1 MTKDSGP
8 WGNPPN
14 SNRKTPTLLKILLF
28 SLLALLIS
36 SADTQTQLPSNQNQ
50 NPSKN
55 THIDPTLQ
63 KNTQNSPK
71 LTQNLQIQT
80 DSLSTP
86 KTTLQTK
93 NNTKNQIPSNQEN
106 NEIKKDNIVTS
117 EFATSPQPREL
128 MLLKTNK
135 KKHGQRN
142 TKKERELIDLD
153 DVSELMADDDEK
165 EAKPDLA
172 LIESVEQ
179 TGENTDH
186 QTWAELRME
195 NHPDQDLTLTSTPKT
210 EAKLNIQNKEHDLQ
224 TSTNNNESPGDFDQN
239 LGLVTAPKNL
249 TPKQRKLFF
258 KKLWRRTKRS
268 FKKTGDFLRGKKP
281 PKPSK
286 RKKKPTKERI
296 RPYSEWS
303 EMEKKRYN
311 RMKRFKPRKKIK
323 KYKMGWWKPK
333 VKLSKPKF
341 NIGQYSP
348 NYYPC
353 KGMLSKKVL
362 AHCGSSALGENF
374 HDVSH
379 DLSYFASK
387 SGEKWYSKQA
397 LIFRRYKM
405 LQSTRKRKA
414 LRTAKKVLRGEFQDA
429 QVEALS
435 KHYTDMHNIHAQMV
449 SKKETIF
456 EKSMETLK
464 KLNWKANLMTASS
477 MMSVV
482 KLGITQIM
490 LRYSKKY
497 PPIFALKQEQID
509 EWKQFMLQMDYILCL
524 EQEEKVQAWYR
535 EQEAKMKIPDQEV
548 EIDEEKALEEK
559 IKLEE
564 EKQKQD
570 EALQQLKS
578 LGQVNFR

>member
-8 WGNPPN
+8 WGNPSN
-14 SNRKTPTLLKILLF
+14 SNRKTPTLFKILLF
-28 SLLALLIS
+28 SFLALLIS
-36 SADTQTQLPSNQNQ
+36 SADPQTQLPSNHNQ
-50 NPSKN
+50 IPSNN
-55 THIDPTLQ
+55 TPIDPNLQ
-63 KNTQNSPK
+63 KNTQNTPK
-71 LTQNLQIQT
+71 LTQHLQIQT
-80 DSLSTP
+80 DSLSAL
-86 KTTLQTK
+86 KTTLETK
-93 NNTKNQIPSNQEN
+93 NNTKNEIPSEQEN
-106 NEIKKDNIVTS
+106 KEITNDKIATS
-117 EFATSPQPREL
+117 DFATSPQPREL
-128 MLLKTNK
+128 MLLKTNTK
-135 KKHGQRN
+135 SHDQRN
-142 TKKERELIDLD
+142 SKKERDLMDLD

-165 EAKPDLA
+165 EVKPDMA

-179 TGENTDH
+179 TDENTDH

-195 NHPDQDLTLTSTPKT
+195 NHPDKDLTLSSKPDTHTDPK
-210 EAKLNIQNKEHDLQ
+210 IQDKEDDLQ
-224 TSTNNNESPGDFDQN
+224 SNTKGNEITGDFDQN

-258 KKLWRRTKRS
+258 KKLWRGMKKS
-268 FKKTGDFLRGKKP
+268 FKKTKDFFRGKKP
-281 PKPSK
+281 RKPSK
-286 RKKKPTKERI
+286 SKKKPKKPRK

-303 EMEKKRYN
+303 EMEKKRYH

-333 VKLSKPKF
+333 VKLSRPVF
-341 NIGQYSP
+341 NIKQYSP
-348 NYYPC
+348 NYSPC
-353 KGMLSKKVL
+353 KGMLRKKIL
-362 AHCGSSALGENF
+362 AHCGSSALGSNF

-449 SKKETIF
+449 SKKETII
-456 EKSMETLK
+456 EKSLSTLK

-497 PPIFALKQEQID
+497 PPIFALKQEQIE

-524 EQEEKVQAWYR
+524 EQEEKVAAWYR
-535 EQEAKMKIPDQEV
+535 DQEAKKKIPDQEV
-548 EIDEEKALEEK
+548 EIDEEKVLEEK
-559 IKLEE
+559 AKLEE
-564 EKQKQD
+564 EKQRQD
-570 EALQQLKS
+570 EALKHLKS